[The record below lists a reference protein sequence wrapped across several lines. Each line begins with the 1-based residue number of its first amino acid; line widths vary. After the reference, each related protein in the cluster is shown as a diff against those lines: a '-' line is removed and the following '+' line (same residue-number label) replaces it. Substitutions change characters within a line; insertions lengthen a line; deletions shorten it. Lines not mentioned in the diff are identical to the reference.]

1 MKTESVTSDANWM
14 TRRSFL
20 RAIGATA
27 LASVVTSIPL
37 SFAPSLIP
45 SVASSAGDEQDV
57 HKALEIATASSVFS
71 QAIEELSKLGFEFVP
86 GKSDFLRSSD
96 KPHLGGLAMS
106 DTRPDP
112 KKEGAHIVVTVDLE
126 EHALVAV
133 NYTIGKSMAAGLDIT
148 RVRLAPSQAREERHE
163 FFLRDDA
170 TVYRSTPVD
179 ALIVATTASASS
191 DSASLPADQTTAPES
206 WTECTDWYFSSCC
219 GISWCTCCYGILGC
233 VSDFRCVCSRE
244 YRNCRVCYASQV
256 CGSWYSEWRNRNH
269 GCIC

>member
-86 GKSDFLRSSD
+86 GKSDFCNSQKHNAKSTRFTVVYISQMRPANSFGDSPGMARPWCGRS
-96 KPHLGGLAMS
+96 L
-106 DTRPDP
+106 
-112 KKEGAHIVVTVDLE
+112 
-126 EHALVAV
+126 
-133 NYTIGKSMAAGLDIT
+133 
-148 RVRLAPSQAREERHE
+148 
-163 FFLRDDA
+163 
-170 TVYRSTPVD
+170 
-179 ALIVATTASASS
+179 
-191 DSASLPADQTTAPES
+191 
-206 WTECTDWYFSSCC
+206 
-219 GISWCTCCYGILGC
+219 
-233 VSDFRCVCSRE
+233 
-244 YRNCRVCYASQV
+244 
-256 CGSWYSEWRNRNH
+256 
-269 GCIC
+269 